1 MAECLQV
8 GEQLATGRS
17 GKGGRQETQS
27 KKQQLWN
34 DFIVKKKTK
43 WFRWLANGRVLNY
56 QSSSRDSGQLSQFAF
71 WVFRSHQRV
80 ISSR

>member
-27 KKQQLWN
+27 KKQQLLN
-34 DFIVKKKTK
+34 DFIVKKKNKMIPLTSQ
-43 WFRWLANGRVLNY
+43 WQG
-56 QSSSRDSGQLSQFAF
+56 SELSKF
-71 WVFRSHQRV
+71 VT
-80 ISSR
+80 

>member
-34 DFIVKKKTK
+34 DFIVKKKK
-43 WFRWLANGRVLNY
+43 QN
-56 QSSSRDSGQLSQFAF
+56 DSAD
-71 WVFRSHQRV
+71 
-80 ISSR
+80 